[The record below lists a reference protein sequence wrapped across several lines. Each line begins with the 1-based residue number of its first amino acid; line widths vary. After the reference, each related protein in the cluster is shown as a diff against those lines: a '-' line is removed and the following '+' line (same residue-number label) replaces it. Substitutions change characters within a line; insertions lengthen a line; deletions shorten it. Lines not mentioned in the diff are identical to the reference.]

1 MLLLMAQCHQ
11 VFTYTVATLM
21 FEMEFRWRKRLSNRF
36 NLEYDVASIK
46 CSVCN
51 CFVHS
56 SNLSVS
62 DEQCVL
68 LVRGTHRF
76 KCVKCISS
84 AVALK
89 IDLKSIM
96 PLSD

>member
-1 MLLLMAQCHQ
+1 MIPQCHQ
-11 VFTYTVATLM
+11 AFTYTVATLM

-36 NLEYDVASIK
+36 NLEYGVASIK

-62 DEQCVL
+62 DEQCVQCVL
-68 LVRGTHRF
+68 LVRGTLRF

-89 IDLKSIM
+89 IDST
-96 PLSD
+96 